1 MKHRVLAAAKLL
13 QGSNISISQDYS
25 KEVREKRKILYPYLK
40 KARAENVPAKMINDK
55 LIIAGQVYDISN
67 IKQKKSSEDKPLKA
81 DTKKRKISKQKTPKK
96 IPLHQSHSQESIKKW
111 ISSQKE
117 NNSDDKS
124 DPSD

>member
-1 MKHRVLAAAKLL
+1 M
-13 QGSNISISQDYS
+13 
-25 KEVREKRKILYPYLK
+25 
-40 KARAENVPAKMINDK
+40 
-55 LIIAGQVYDISN
+55 YDISN